1 VDEEKVVKK
10 EDLLKVEDID
20 EKPSDLDIGDMDNS
34 DNADDDVADEWGN
47 VQADFDAE
55 ADLED
60 MCWYLSCRAKTV

>member
-20 EKPSDLDIGDMDNS
+20 EKPSDLDIGDMDGS

-47 VQADFDAE
+47 IQADFDAE

-60 MCWYLSCRAKTV
+60 MC